1 MSCSTF
7 GLKEIRFINSGHFPN
22 EKVIIDDFTLLLGS
36 SGVGKTTVMSAIC
49 YFYTMDKDKTRP
61 LSKELSFYD
70 WHLEGSYSHLIYVY
84 ENVIGRNLII
94 LSKDEGKVK
103 HVFVNVQ
110 NFEEDIS
117 TLYLDEDNRSLN
129 LKEILANCSKNFL
142 TFYKSE
148 TVATFRKMMCKK
160 SYRLLPNK
168 DKPDLDFSF
177 YDSEESAS
185 IFGKYLFNIYSNSSV
200 RDRGIKDMLIS
211 LIGEKEYSLDISEF
225 KFKLSDALLNVSHF
239 ELIKDRRDR
248 ILNLDE
254 TIITYKALCD
264 EINNTKTQ
272 LETIAYNT
280 NKIKKVIDDK
290 QVDFIAQ
297 QKIQNEQKNI
307 LQSEWK
313 NKSTNYNTQIAELN
327 NTIKVNEKTYND
339 FTQKYRIE
347 HLISEQD
354 KENTYEI
361 NLNELNIKVDSISS
375 SIKELETKEEYEKQ
389 KARVSINDKKED
401 EKRELENKKDLINSK
416 LLQLS
421 KDKDIE
427 IKTALLSLDDTLES
441 KTAEYNDLDK
451 KVSKEETTLALLPQQ
466 ALQSTST
473 NRIKEELQ
481 RLKNLQ
487 NTISQE
493 LKSLTNEKNELEKQ
507 RDINFDDYNKKIQ
520 NEVDEYTKKKD
531 VIKSKIDSINQ
542 KLDIGKNNLFG
553 FLNKNNIPNKTKILA
568 IASDEILFEEKHL
581 DFSLENSFENKDDSF
596 YGLRINGDIDSLAS
610 KYDISTL
617 ENSKANLQKDLD
629 EIIIKH
635 NIKFKNLEDNLKS
648 SSNKYQRLIK
658 EKSRELYILSPKI
671 KDNEIKIINETKR
684 LEDET
689 KLLKEELEKNIQEK
703 KSNLEKYKIQL
714 IQVKEY
720 ISIIRKNK
728 ADFIAKID
736 KEYNDKENNL
746 NRELNTCKQE
756 IIGINKKYKKLID
769 DSDSRIHNTYNIIK
783 ESENIDITELESL
796 QKAINQLNKT
806 LKSIKDN
813 KSLVL
818 RYKDEVLPN
827 YNAINSLKEQALTI
841 KKQRNSDKDYFD
853 ESIHLIEDKLIEIE
867 KNIIIFKN
875 HSDSFE
881 TFKEQILQVEINANN
896 NYEEYDE
903 KEIVSLLDSKKYI
916 RVFERYETLKV
927 QQNEKEKIIILETGK
942 IIDGIPSENMMK
954 LKTKSDLN
962 IFEEN
967 IEQYILIAK
976 SYIDFIKTK
985 FDIEGTSLQ
994 LHRLIEAINDAVSKI
1009 SHIKGT
1015 FQSIVKDVNK
1025 INRTISDG
1033 IDKIS
1038 VIDYIRLSFKDTGKD
1053 EIVSKIESI
1062 GDMLSANMLIG
1073 YENSD
1078 RSEQVKDELIN
1089 IAQDLQIILDKTFK
1103 KNITVSDI
1111 STLTFDVSENAQVTK
1126 GIATLDS
1133 VGSNGTSIMIKAI
1146 IYITL
1151 LRMVTNKFANNEH
1164 TRYHCI
1170 IDEIGQ
1176 ISADYFTELMKY
1188 AKHLEFVFINGTA
1201 ANDDDIIEAY
1211 PRIYMGTRE
1220 SSNDVEL
1227 TLIDTKDAMDDW

>member
-22 EKVIIDDFTLLLGS
+22 EKVLIDDFTLLLGS

-177 YDSEESAS
+177 YDSEDSAS

-239 ELIKDRRDR
+239 ELIKKRRDR

-272 LETIAYNT
+272 LETIVYNT
-280 NKIKKVIDDK
+280 NKIKRIIDDK
-290 QVDFIAQ
+290 QVDLLNQ
-297 QKIQNEQKNI
+297 EKILNEQKNN

-313 NKSTNYNTQIAELN
+313 NKSTKYNTQIAELN

-347 HLISEQD
+347 HLINEQE

-361 NLNELNIKVDSISS
+361 NLNELNIKIDSISS

-389 KARVSINDKKED
+389 KARVIINDKKEE
-401 EKRELENKKDLINSK
+401 EKLELEKKKDLINSK

-421 KDKDIE
+421 KDKDLE
-427 IKTALLSLDDTLES
+427 IKKGLLSLDSTLEDKIS
-441 KTAEYNDLDK
+441 EYNELDK
-451 KVSKEETTLALLPQQ
+451 KISKEETALLLVPKQ
-466 ALQSTST
+466 ALESTST
-473 NRIKEELQ
+473 NRIKDEIQ
-481 RLKNLQ
+481 RLINQKTFTNKEIQRIEAEKLQ
-487 NTISQE
+487 I
-493 LKSLTNEKNELEKQ
+493 EKQ
-507 RDINFDDYNKKIQ
+507 RDINFEEYNKKIQ
-520 NEVDEYTKKKD
+520 NEINTYNNKKD
-531 VIKSKIDSINQ
+531 EIKLEIEIINK

-553 FLNKNNIPNKTKILA
+553 FLNKNNIENKRKILA
-568 IASDEILFEEKHL
+568 LCNDEILFEEKHL
-581 DFSLENSFENKDDSF
+581 EFSFENNNDTF
-596 YGLRINGDIDSLAS
+596 YGLKITGNLESLS
-610 KYDISTL
+610 NKYDIDTL
-617 ENSKANLQKDLD
+617 ENSKILLQRQLD
-629 EIIIKH
+629 EIVVKH
-635 NIKFKNLEDNLKS
+635 NIKFKNMEDNLKS
-648 SSNKYQRLIK
+648 SSNKYQKLLK

-671 KDNEIKIINETKR
+671 KDFDIKIDNENKR

-689 KLLKEELEKNIQEK
+689 RFLEEQLQKSIFEMKN
-703 KSNLEKYKIQL
+703 NLEKYKVQL
-714 IQVKEY
+714 SQLKEY
-720 ISIIRKNK
+720 IAIIKINK
-728 ADFIAKID
+728 RDFISKID
-736 KEYNDKENNL
+736 KEYNDKESRL
-746 NRELNTCKQE
+746 NVELNTCKQN
-756 IIGINKKYKKLID
+756 IIAINKKYKKLIE
-769 DSDSRIHNTYNIIK
+769 DSDNRIHNTYNNIK
-783 ESENIDITELESL
+783 QSENIDITELESL
-796 QKAINQLNKT
+796 QKSINQLNK
-806 LKSIKDN
+806 LLRNIKDN

-818 RYKDEVLPN
+818 RYMDEVLPN
-827 YNAINSLKEQALTI
+827 YNSIDSLKQEVSNI
-841 KKQRNSDKDYFD
+841 KKQRDIEKDFFD
-853 ESIHLIEDKLIEIE
+853 ESLHSISEKLSEIA
-867 KNIIIFKN
+867 KNITIFKS
-875 HSDSFE
+875 HSNSFE
-881 TFKEQILQVEINANN
+881 TFEEQIAEVEINVN
-896 NYEEYDE
+896 NYDEYDE
-903 KEIVSLLDSKKYI
+903 KEILSLLQSKKYI
-916 RVFERYETLKV
+916 RIFERYETLNI
-927 QQNEKEKIIILETGK
+927 QENEKRKIIILETGK
-942 IIDGIPSENMMK
+942 IIDGIPPENMMK

-962 IFEEN
+962 IFEDN
-967 IEQYILIAK
+967 IEQYILTAK

-1025 INRTISDG
+1025 INRTITEG

-1073 YENSD
+1073 YENSQ
-1078 RSEQVKDELIN
+1078 RSEEVKDELIK
-1089 IAQDLQIILDKTFK
+1089 IAQDLQIVLDKTFK
-1103 KNITVSDI
+1103 KTITVSDI

-1151 LRMVTNKFANNEH
+1151 LRMVTNKFANNEN
-1164 TRYHCI
+1164 TKYHCI